1 MATDAAA
8 TLAIR
13 ALVDELS
20 ALGPAQMERI
30 ETARAAVEGRIET
43 ARFDALG
50 VLAEAGRAALLQS
63 AAEHLATAAI
73 HREIPQVVRAA
84 AYDAALALLASD
96 LVRPSV
102 FRILYEAWDEG
113 AHGGAGQEALDHGEE
128 VLLHLD

>member
-1 MATDAAA
+1 MATEAAA
-8 TLAIR
+8 RLAIR

-30 ETARAAVEGRIET
+30 ESARATVEGRIEAT
-43 ARFDALG
+43 RLEAMGALG
-50 VLAEAGRAALLQS
+50 EAGRAPLLQS

-96 LVRPSV
+96 LVPPSV
-102 FRILYEAWDEG
+102 FRVLYEAWDRG
-113 AHGGAGQEALDHGEE
+113 THGGAGLEALEHGEE
-128 VLLHLD
+128 VLLHLG